1 MSCDESNCGDI
12 YKFLEKE
19 NLSNDTENMLYLI
32 SAPIFLFK
40 KINLDQEIL
49 NKIELIDFPGID
61 VDEEIISDIF
71 KKIIQLSDTFIFVN
85 ECNLIKKTDN
95 INIIQKI
102 VGRIENR
109 KFNFDYNSCLFIL
122 NKADKAENNNIN
134 KIQKKKEFEDILF
147 GGKSKFG
154 YIIDFFRAKKNK
166 IKIRDYNENFYKLK
180 CCLMESGITENE
192 IKSKSETLDKIIQNY
207 ANIFGNYEKDQFYI
221 DSRANSFLN
230 GLKNKFIYAKDMTEK
245 QYYQKIKQFIN
256 TLQIIFKLIQQ
267 KSQIKIIIGVN
278 QFQEKMNKKLS
289 EINSAYKESKSSL
302 NKRIDSVFE

>member
-134 KIQKKKEFEDILF
+134 KIQKKIEFEDILF

-154 YIIDFFRAKKNK
+154 YIIDFFRAKKNPEILVEIFSSLYFLK
-166 IKIRDYNENFYKLK
+166 FLKFYEKVKDFKTLINNCIKEIQDEKKTTRDFDLISKLENL
-180 CCLMESGITENE
+180 L
-192 IKSKSETLDKIIQNY
+192 KSKLED
-207 ANIFGNYEKDQFYI
+207 
-221 DSRANSFLN
+221 
-230 GLKNKFIYAKDMTEK
+230 
-245 QYYQKIKQFIN
+245 
-256 TLQIIFKLIQQ
+256 
-267 KSQIKIIIGVN
+267 
-278 QFQEKMNKKLS
+278 
-289 EINSAYKESKSSL
+289 
-302 NKRIDSVFE
+302 